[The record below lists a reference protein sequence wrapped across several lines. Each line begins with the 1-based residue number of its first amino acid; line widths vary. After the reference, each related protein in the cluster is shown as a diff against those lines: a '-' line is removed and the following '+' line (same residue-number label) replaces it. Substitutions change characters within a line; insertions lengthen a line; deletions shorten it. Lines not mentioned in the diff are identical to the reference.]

1 MIRSEPI
8 GNCVVPV
15 ETRDPARDKPG
26 GTFRYIDL
34 SSVDKDRKIIDTNL
48 VQEIESQDA
57 PSRARQ
63 SVSSGDILVST
74 VRPNLNGI
82 AIVPDEL
89 DGATASTGYCVLRC
103 NERLDPLY
111 LYYWVQTPDF
121 VSDMVR
127 KATGANYPAV
137 TDRVVKTSTIPLPPL
152 ATQKHI
158 ARVLEQA
165 DQLRKQAQQMES
177 ELNQLAQSLFLEM
190 FGDPVENA
198 KNWRTVTVGEIS
210 PVKGE
215 IVDGPFGSTLKPGCY
230 VDSGVRVIRN
240 YNIKPGRFDGSA
252 YKFVT
257 QEKYEEIKRSNV
269 RPNDIL
275 ISTKGTVGNF
285 CIAPDLSGPSVLS
298 ASGTVRWRMTNS
310 GWSNVF
316 IVFQAQMPSFQDYIA
331 RSTGG
336 AVQKYLN
343 LSGIRELRFIAP
355 PYELQQQ
362 FERILADVSA
372 RKLTLEHKTQA
383 LNDLFES
390 LMQRAFNGELTAPE
404 RKAA

>member
-1 MIRSEPI
+1 MIRSVPI
-8 GNCVVPV
+8 GDCVVPV
-15 ETRDPARDKPG
+15 ESRDPARDKPG

-34 SSVDKDRKIIDTNL
+34 SSVDKDRKVIDTNL

-63 SVSSGDILVST
+63 LVSSGDILVST

-89 DGATASTGYCVLRC
+89 DGVTASTGYCVLRC

-137 TDRVVKTSTIPLPPL
+137 TDRVVKTSPIPLPLL

-165 DQLRKQAQQMES
+165 GQLRKQAQQMES
-177 ELNQLAQSLFLEM
+177 ELNQLAQALFLEM
-190 FGDPVENA
+190 FGDPVKNPKGCNKVPVSHFVSEFEGGKSIAAAGDETEESQYRILKISAVTWRDFNPLESKPLPDDYQPESAHFVRKGDLLFSRANTTELVGATSYVFDDYENLLLPD
-198 KNWRTVTVGEIS
+198 KLWRFVWQEDVKVS
-210 PVKGE
+210 P
-215 IVDGPFGSTLKPGCY
+215 
-230 VDSGVRVIRN
+230 
-240 YNIKPGRFDGSA
+240 
-252 YKFVT
+252 
-257 QEKYEEIKRSNV
+257 
-269 RPNDIL
+269 
-275 ISTKGTVGNF
+275 
-285 CIAPDLSGPSVLS
+285 
-298 ASGTVRWRMTNS
+298 M
-310 GWSNVF
+310 F
-316 IVFQAQMPSFQDYIA
+316 IW
-331 RSTGG
+331 
-336 AVQKYLN
+336 N
-343 LSGIRELRFIAP
+343 LFMNPGIRIELGKLSSGSGGSMKNISKGRLFPFEVIFP
-355 PYELQQQ
+355 PYEAQQS
-362 FERILADVSA
+362 FERKFLEMRNREQVC
-372 RKLTLEHKTQA
+372 RKQVKEFDA
-383 LNDLFES
+383 MFNA